1 MGNQVKELTIL
12 ITGVGGGVGQSIIKS
27 LQDSQFRLIGVDGET
42 LGTGLYTVDKA
53 YRVPYAHDP
62 RYVERLLEICKI
74 EKCSLIFPGLDAE
87 LIPLATHVSQFTE
100 IGVTPVVSP
109 ADVIRTGDN
118 KYATALF
125 LQENGFPAP
134 RTQLVTDNRLDN
146 LGFPFVL
153 KPLEGGAR
161 SQGVYIVK
169 GEHELRYRLSTIDSD
184 NYVAQEYIQGDE
196 YTCGSINF
204 DGSCQ
209 GVIVMRRTLRD
220 GDTYKAFVQNDPLLE
235 NFVSE
240 VAETLKPFGPC
251 NFQLRVRDGTPYIF
265 EINPRCSGT
274 TFSRTLAGFNEPLMT
289 AEYLLMGKKPIFKI
303 KEATIFRYWKEI
315 LIENDRIGELDER
328 GKLDGDG
335 SKL

>member
-1 MGNQVKELTIL
+1 VIEPTIL

-27 LQDSQFRLIGVDGET
+27 LQESQFRLIGVDGET

-53 YRVPYAHDP
+53 YRVPYANDP
-62 RYVERLLEICKI
+62 GYVDRLLEICEI

-87 LIPLATHVSQFTE
+87 LIPLGAHATHFTE
-100 IGVTPVVSP
+100 FGVTPVVSP

-125 LQENGFPAP
+125 LQKNGFPAP
-134 RTQLVTDNRLDN
+134 QTQLVTDNLLDK

-161 SQGVYIVK
+161 SKGVYII
-169 GEHELRYRLSTIDSD
+169 EEEQELKYRLSTIDND

-204 DGSCQ
+204 DGICH
-209 GVIVMRRTLRD
+209 GVIVMRRILRD
-220 GDTYKAFVQNDPLLE
+220 GDTYKAFVINDAQLE
-235 NFVSE
+235 NFVRD
-240 VAETLKPFGPC
+240 VAEALKPFGPC
-251 NFQLRVRDGTPYIF
+251 NFQLRVRDGTPFIF

-274 TFSRTLAGFNEPLMT
+274 TYSRTLAGFNEPLMT
-289 AEYLLMGKKPIFKI
+289 AEYLLMGKKPNFKI

-315 LIENDRIGELDER
+315 LIENDRIGKLDER
-328 GKLDGDG
+328 GELDGNG

>member
-1 MGNQVKELTIL
+1 MGKPSIL

-27 LQDSQFRLIGVDGET
+27 LQESQFRLIGVDGET

-62 RYVERLLEICKI
+62 GYVDRLLEICKS

-87 LIPLATHVSQFTE
+87 LFPIAAHASQFTE
-100 IGVTPVVSP
+100 LGATPVVST

-125 LQENGFPAP
+125 LQKHGFPAP
-134 RTQLVTDNRLDN
+134 RTRLVTDNFLDK

-161 SQGVYIVK
+161 SQGVYIIQ
-169 GEHELRYRLSTIDSD
+169 EEQELKFRLSTIDND
-184 NYVAQEYIQGDE
+184 NYVAQEYIEGDE

-204 DGSCQ
+204 DGSCH
-209 GVIVMRRTLRD
+209 GVIVMRRILRD
-220 GDTYKAFVQNDPLLE
+220 GDTYKAFVHNDAHLE
-235 NFVSE
+235 NFVRE
-240 VAETLKPFGPC
+240 VAESLKPYGPC
-251 NFQLRVRDGTPYIF
+251 NFQLRVRDGVPYIF

-303 KEATIFRYWKEI
+303 REATIFRYWKEI
-315 LIENDRIGELDER
+315 LIENDRIGKLDEKGELD
-328 GKLDGDG
+328 GNGFKL
-335 SKL
+335 